1 MQIARV
7 RLYLSIVM
15 ITGVS
20 MAIGFA
26 NFKRF
31 LRTRRYWPSCI
42 NFIGDSSLNISIW
55 QRFQIIKRLYGITF
69 SNENIPHS
77 QPQILVFVRA
87 ILRAQRDS
95 GGVVIEAG
103 CYQGISSAKFSV
115 AAQAAGKDF
124 YVFDSFEGLPAND
137 EPHEKGIGGRPLV
150 FNEGDYACSM
160 EQVQQNIRR
169 FGEIDSCHFVKGW
182 FEDTVPNFD
191 KPVSAVYL
199 DVDLVS
205 STRTCIEHFW
215 PLMESGA
222 KLYSQ
227 DAHIP
232 LVIEL
237 FEDEKFWCD
246 VMGCAQAPAV
256 SHLSEV
262 LLEVTK
268 P

>member
-1 MQIARV
+1 MAS
-7 RLYLSIVM
+7 RLS
-15 ITGVS
+15 
-20 MAIGFA
+20 

-31 LRTRRYWPSCI
+31 MRTRRYWGNCR

-55 QRFQIIKRLYGITF
+55 ERFQIIKRLYGITF
-69 SNENIPHS
+69 ANENIPHS
-77 QPQILVFVRA
+77 QSQILVFVRA
-87 ILRAQRDS
+87 ILRAPRAA

-103 CYQGISSAKFSV
+103 CFQGISSAKFSV
-115 AAQAAGKDF
+115 AAKAAGKDF
-124 YVFDSFEGLPAND
+124 YIFDSFEGLPAND

-160 EQVQQNIRR
+160 EQVQANISR

-182 FEDTVPNFD
+182 FDDTAPHFD
-191 KPVSAVYL
+191 KRISAVYL

-205 STRTCIEHFW
+205 STRTCIEYFW
-215 PLMESGA
+215 PLMESGG

-237 FEDEKFWCD
+237 FEDEKFWRD
-246 VMGCAQAPAV
+246 GLGCAEAPV
-256 SHLSEV
+256 VNHMREV